1 MRRGRVIA
9 LFRAVNVGGRLVRM
23 ADLKDVLLELG
34 LQDPQT
40 LLQSGNAVFGVDASA
55 ARGTVAS
62 LEARIER
69 ALHAKTGIQSDT
81 FVRTATEWDAVIAA
95 NPFDDAG
102 SDPSHM
108 VLTTLRAE
116 PSAAAVKTLEAS
128 IKGREVVHAHG
139 RALYVVYPDGI
150 GTSKLTNVTIE
161 RALDTRGTARN
172 WNTVLKL
179 QALVAR

>member
-1 MRRGRVIA
+1 MIKGRVIA
-9 LFRAVNVGGRLVRM
+9 LFRAVNVGGRIVRM

-34 LQDPQT
+34 LEDPRT
-40 LLQSGNAVFGVDASA
+40 LLQSGNAVFGVNASA
-55 ARGTVAS
+55 SRSS
-62 LEARIER
+62 LAALETRIER
-69 ALHAKTGIQSDT
+69 ALLAKTGIQSDT
-81 FVRTATEWDAVIAA
+81 FVRTAADWDAAIAA
-95 NPFDDAG
+95 NPFDAAR

-116 PSAAAVKTLEAS
+116 PKAAAIKALQAA

-139 RALYVVYPDGI
+139 RWLYVVYPDGI
-150 GTSKLTNVTIE
+150 GTSKLTNVIIA

-179 QALVAR
+179 QALVSG

>member
-1 MRRGRVIA
+1 MMKGRVIA

-23 ADLKDVLLELG
+23 ADVKDVLIGLG

-40 LLQSGNAVFGVDASA
+40 LLQSGNAVFGVTA
-55 ARGTVAS
+55 ALARSTPAA

-69 ALHAKTGIQSDT
+69 ALHAKTAVQSDT
-81 FVRTATEWDAVIAA
+81 FVRTAAEWNAAIAA
-95 NPFDDAG
+95 NPFDEAR
-102 SDPSHM
+102 SDPAHM
-108 VLTTLRAE
+108 VLFTLRAE
-116 PSAAAVKTLEAS
+116 PGAAAITKLEAS
-128 IKGREVVHAHG
+128 IKGRERVHAHG
-139 RALYVVYPDGI
+139 RSLYVVYPDGM
-150 GTSKLTNVTIE
+150 GASKLTNVIIE